1 MKTSSAGLAVLTQRE
16 GRRNQAYL
24 DSRGIPTIGV
34 GHTGP
39 EVRLGL
45 AWSDEQ
51 VEAALASDV
60 AWAENEVNRCVNV
73 PMTQNQFDAL
83 VSFVFNLGSR
93 AFSSSTLLKSLN
105 SGSYMGAATQFPRW
119 DLVAG
124 RQSEGLLRRRVAEQE
139 LFTRRDV

>member
-51 VEAALASDV
+51 VEVALASDV
-60 AWAENEVNRCVNV
+60 AWAENEVNRCVTASIT
-73 PMTQNQFDAL
+73 PQPCEI
-83 VSFVFNLGSR
+83 
-93 AFSSSTLLKSLN
+93 STLES
-105 SGSYMGAATQFPRW
+105 
-119 DLVAG
+119 
-124 RQSEGLLRRRVAEQE
+124 
-139 LFTRRDV
+139 